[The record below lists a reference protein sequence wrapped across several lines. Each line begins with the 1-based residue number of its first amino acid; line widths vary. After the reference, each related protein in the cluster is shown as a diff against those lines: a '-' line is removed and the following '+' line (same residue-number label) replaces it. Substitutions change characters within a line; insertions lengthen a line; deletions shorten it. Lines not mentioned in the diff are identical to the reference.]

1 MHRTGDVATFSQ
13 FIFQQQSQDQ
23 PGVDSTGRL
32 HSNPGVVLLCQHS
45 RHSKRNTTSQYLLPG
60 NGSPEDHSLCAVS
73 VQPCQTEGS
82 NLSPTPICCLE
93 PHCFCVRCPSS
104 ANVNEPRRVIPQ
116 LIMLSAASAPGA
128 ALQSTALQA
137 GGSFPG
143 VQRLM

>member
-1 MHRTGDVATFSQ
+1 ME
-13 FIFQQQSQDQ
+13 
-23 PGVDSTGRL
+23 
-32 HSNPGVVLLCQHS
+32 
-45 RHSKRNTTSQYLLPG
+45 TSQLFLSSFFSNKAKISQESIPRVDCTRTPG
-60 NGSPEDHSLCAVS
+60 SFRCANTADIANGTQRLNICCLATGPPDDHSLCAVS

-116 LIMLSAASAPGA
+116 LIMLSAASTPGA
-128 ALQSTALQA
+128 ALQSTAVHA